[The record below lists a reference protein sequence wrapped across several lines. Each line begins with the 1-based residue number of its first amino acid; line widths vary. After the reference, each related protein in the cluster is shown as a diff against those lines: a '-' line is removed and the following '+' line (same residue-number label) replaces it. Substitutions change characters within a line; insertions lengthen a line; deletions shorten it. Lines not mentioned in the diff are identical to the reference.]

1 MKIVEK
7 KTFDYIAFEK
17 IEPGEVFKTF
27 SGKYLLK
34 VEGFGMLNAI
44 SLDNG
49 EANLFY
55 DHEKVIP
62 VNATLVI
69 GED

>member
-7 KTFDYIAFEK
+7 KTFDYIAFEEV
-17 IEPGEVFKTF
+17 EPGEVFRTF
-27 SGKYLLK
+27 SGKYLIK
-34 VEGFGMLNAI
+34 IEGCGMLNAV
-44 SLDNG
+44 SLDDG
-49 EANLFY
+49 QAILFY
-55 DHEKVIP
+55 DYEKIIP